1 VLEPLGRFPQAAST
15 IVRSESGSDEFKRR
29 KVAAA
34 LAGWIKVPAASL
46 LDDLFRNEALRDQGC
61 PPGDLRR
68 LEAQSVVEDIVFA
81 ATRWARD
88 PALRP
93 AGLALLRTIVQRTI
107 AGEYW
112 NTASYALTTLCR
124 YSDPEAAELLRRF
137 RAFAAGPAPA
147 HPSKPSLT
155 QERSFADNLLAGNP
169 RTMLAIEG
177 VLDGKDEA
185 ASAKLD
191 SQAAAAIDALC
202 EAARQF
208 DRENTA

>member
-1 VLEPLGRFPQAAST
+1 MISSATKQRATSAIRQTTSGRFET
-15 IVRSESGSDEFKRR
+15 
-29 KVAAA
+29 
-34 LAGWIKVPAASL
+34 
-46 LDDLFRNEALRDQGC
+46 
-61 PPGDLRR
+61 
-68 LEAQSVVEDIVFA
+68 QSVVEDIVFA

-88 PALRP
+88 PGLRP
-93 AGLALLRTIVQRTI
+93 AGLALLRSIVQRTI

-124 YSDPEAAELLRRF
+124 HADPEAPELLRRF
-137 RAFAAGPAPA
+137 RAFAGGPAPS

-169 RTMLAIEG
+169 GTLLAIEG

-191 SQAAAAIDALC
+191 DEARAARDALC
-202 EAARQF
+202 ETARQF
-208 DRENTA
+208 EQESAS